1 LDPRVSGAGRSRPLT
16 DASPGPERSSGRR
29 VRTRRHSFRGRP
41 RTRTHALF
49 RTESQSFLGARA
61 IEKTQRLAFLGEA
74 GIPERKLPDEG
85 RGGYRAAR
93 RDRGARAD
101 GGMRRPVTRLAPCP
115 ERRLDPSLYAV
126 AERAALSAHTPWE
139 TQSSDPAAGSG
150 GHQRRRN
157 RGFQLSLSCSSSS
170 SSSGRHSVVIALLTR
185 APDRSDLRGEGF
197 TYGQIAI
204 HG

>member
-1 LDPRVSGAGRSRPLT
+1 
-16 DASPGPERSSGRR
+16 
-29 VRTRRHSFRGRP
+29 
-41 RTRTHALF
+41 
-49 RTESQSFLGARA
+49 
-61 IEKTQRLAFLGEA
+61 
-74 GIPERKLPDEG
+74 
-85 RGGYRAAR
+85 
-93 RDRGARAD
+93 
-101 GGMRRPVTRLAPCP
+101 MRRPVTRLAPCP

-126 AERAALSAHTPWE
+126 AEQAALSAHTPWE
-139 TQSSDPAAGSG
+139 AQSSDPAAGSG